1 MANNPKFSV
10 EPEIVGIQEAMRRMQ
25 AAVSRKPINVPLATD
40 TKSLKDLNNGLGKL
54 SGSADEFT
62 KSLEAANARV
72 LAFGASVAV
81 ISAIQRGF
89 VNLVKSTIEVEAAFK
104 KISVV
109 GDQFA
114 STAGQLEK
122 FGRGIFDVARQTG
135 QSFDETSKAALEFAR
150 QGLGA
155 AETLTRVKDALTLT
169 RLSGLDATSSVEGLT
184 AAVNSFKRE
193 GLSTTDVLNKLIAV
207 DNKYAVSSGDLIEAI
222 KRSGSFAQ
230 EAGVS
235 FDELAAT
242 VTVLQEATARGGS
255 VIGNSLKTIFERVG
269 RPESLTQLR
278 NLKVEVEDAS
288 GKILPAIKIVDNFSN
303 KLGTM
308 SETAKRAAL
317 SQLAGTLQINQ
328 LSALTNALKEAEG
341 ASRRY
346 DEVLST
352 SANASIE
359 ASTANNKLNESL
371 DAQIKG
377 LLATGTQLGS
387 LFGNIAVAPA
397 LKGVV
402 DSLGSFGTTI
412 INGLSSDGPSITK
425 AFASVI
431 GDAILAAGVAGT
443 LSIGLILKKFALFAK
458 DSFSNIL
465 GINSAAKNQES
476 IQLTILNTLRSRSD
490 IEAAILSAGSSQVAQ
505 ATVLAKLYEDMANDS
520 ARQLAT
526 SKAISQVMAPNFVM
540 GGGGFPVRKG
550 KTGIG
555 AAKGY
560 VPDLIQAEYAD
571 IKKGTGGAKK
581 NSGVVLINDFPFGGG
596 KKGPMVAN
604 TSEGILPMGNSAAV
618 LNKDML
624 DRMGYGKRAA
634 EGNVPSLSLANST
647 VAGKSGKFLSVNKLE
662 KVVEETSRT
671 LSQQNVA
678 GIKFTNAINKAI
690 KDAGFDLTGKS
701 LREIGTTALKFS
713 KDLKAYDVAIK
724 EAYDLAIK
732 ENAQR
737 QKLQAAE
744 SARISAIKTNAA
756 NLNDPLS
763 RAAELNKIGYSNI
776 NFSKSTTS
784 VGGGNPLA
792 LSRSVTRLGGSGGM
806 IGGKLVEPFIR
817 TDKGLEENPE
827 YKKAF
832 GSLNPLGSYQPIR
845 GQSQSSDPLTRA
857 SQIGLER
864 RLSAIENRPRGL
876 SGVVGDFAVRNR
888 TSGGSNASFGVAQR
902 LATEQAQAAK
912 IAKGG
917 EYEIRNRLEKL
928 RIEDLKK
935 EIRERLASG
944 AGPGDKLKL
953 TDRFGEKNSRQ
964 TVDDVS
970 RSLADLTPEIDRAKK
985 TFSEVAIDFGTQAGT
1000 IFLGASFVK
1009 NGLESLGVQA
1019 GKLTD
1024 TVRDAVIGFIAF
1036 KKINELGGK
1045 KGGAG
1050 SLLDA
1055 ILGPDFKKGRKLGSR
1070 SGPLSGPEMDF
1081 LGQSRGASRGFRAQ
1095 GLIQGI
1101 TAFGSRLLGVVPVLG
1116 QLAAGLFVAN
1126 SVLSYFGVD
1135 AWASIKQFVTGLS
1148 AEGEKAKESL
1158 KTFSESLFDNGNFV
1172 GKSRE
1177 DVSRGLQTRIQEQ
1190 RELVRAKN
1198 FNIETK
1204 GKSADQIAGE
1214 NFIKDLEKS
1223 LSSIVVGKK
1232 EVTRD
1237 QFISAGVGGVSKVSV
1252 GTGKFSDKLFSDLNQ
1267 STQQVVLDTVAEI
1280 FALNIDE
1287 LKSIAKQKGI
1297 KTSGKESR
1305 GELASTVSR
1314 AAVEAAKNAGTL
1326 DLIGKDVFGTSGT
1339 ATYQRQIA
1347 GFVSPQKAARQE
1359 SQARNPELF
1368 TDVNTVR
1375 AQVSA
1380 ALELKK
1386 LQLDFSTE
1394 SERIL
1399 ETKIK
1404 TAQISDIERT
1414 NLQTILDGLKLE
1426 RALRGDIFDIASK
1439 GIDKLT
1445 SAEGF
1450 SDLEKTNLK
1459 ASIEGITRLG
1469 LGVKKTKEEVV
1480 KILDVLGGDVV
1491 TENIKKEI
1499 LGQLDGLKDSNEERR
1514 KQLRIQGDQLKN
1526 ETQITDQIRKQQSLI
1541 ELAFSS
1547 RLSSLDTSKSG
1558 IEGRINVLGA
1568 QGSNPNLTTRQ
1579 QESSRRAEIA
1589 LQVKSLAIEKERA
1602 AVSKNQREIEL
1613 LKELNV
1619 DESVRAER
1627 LRLVSEEYDRTTQS
1641 INDQIE
1647 VLRIQEGQVGS
1658 SASAMTLLAN
1668 AAYQFRQ
1675 NLGEIES
1682 SNVLSTLRATDF
1694 SSLSSSLVSQQ
1705 AFSDLGSSG
1714 KTGLGAEQ
1722 FLAERTAL
1730 RQKEFEIAS
1739 ATSKVQK
1746 LQLTQEKQLLEDIF
1760 AAKKSGLAP
1769 DEAIARLIELQ
1780 NKRLKEQRSLRSGV
1794 NSATAEIKD
1803 EIDQFGS
1810 EFGRTATFGFR
1821 DSLSE
1826 ALKAAA
1832 NGTGDLKNAL
1842 LDVAL
1847 SFANKLRDAALDNL
1861 ANIATNALFGSGG
1874 GSGGGGN
1881 IVSSLVSG
1889 LFGGAQKRAAG
1900 GPISGGSGN
1909 KDDVPILGMGG
1920 EYMINKQSVKK
1931 YGPQLFEAL
1940 NQGRLQKMARGG
1952 LVDPSISGK
1961 AIVGAANL
1969 KKFAGQSF
1977 TSGATDK
1984 ILNLGGGAASVEL
1997 EPESLRLTNFAR
2009 QSGNPLQSATKEAKD
2024 QALSLVFQDQELRK
2038 QYKDQIDAL
2047 KKAEKEKQ
2055 KQLLVSLAVAAIGAG
2070 VGGAFGGS
2078 GTGGTGSLYGQKN
2091 LPTYDASNSYVGM
2104 TSALS
2109 NRSIVS
2115 STSSASNV
2123 SAGVTRALS
2132 SSGAVGLSELYRPNQ
2147 VGTYNGTIPSLRAS
2161 GGPVGG
2167 SGYGDNVPAMLSGG
2181 EFVMNRKAAKNL
2193 GLANLSAAN
2202 SGQSMGLSEEK
2213 SEELNEKLIAKLD
2226 ELVEKM
2232 SGGNNVTVNVSM
2244 DKEGKTST
2252 SETGQQNEDQKNMNR
2267 RIKDAVVQILQEE
2280 KRLGG
2285 VLRK

>member
-10 EPEIVGIQEAMRRMQ
+10 EPTIVGIEDAMRRMQ
-25 AAVSRKPINVPLATD
+25 NVVARRPIKVSLATD
-40 TKSLKDLNNGLGKL
+40 TKGLDGLNKGLGKL

-89 VNLVKSTIEVEAAFK
+89 VNLVKSTVEVEAAFK

-114 STAGQLEK
+114 ATAGQLEK

-155 AETLTRVKDALTLT
+155 AETLVRVKDALTLT

-235 FDELAAT
+235 FDELTAT

-255 VIGNSLKTIFERVG
+255 VIGNSLKTIFERVQ
-269 RPESLTQLR
+269 RPESIRQLKD
-278 NLKVEVEDAS
+278 LGVEVEDAN
-288 GKILPAIKIVDNFSN
+288 KKLLPAIKIVDNFANS
-303 KLGTM
+303 LDGM
-308 SETAKRAAL
+308 SEAKKREAR

-328 LSALTNALKEAEG
+328 FSALSNALEEVRG

-346 DEVLST
+346 DDVLAT
-352 SANASIE
+352 SANATIE
-359 ASTANNKLNESL
+359 AATANNKLNESL
-371 DAQIKG
+371 DAQIKA

-387 LFGNIAVAPA
+387 LFGNIAIAPA

-402 DSLGSFGTTI
+402 DPLSSFGTTL
-412 INGLSSDGPSITK
+412 INGLSADGPSITK

-443 LSIGLILKKFALFAK
+443 LSIGSILKKFAIFAK

-465 GINSAAKNQES
+465 GINSATKNQES
-476 IQLTILNTLRSRSD
+476 IQLTILNTLRARSD
-490 IEAAILSAGSSQVAQ
+490 IEAAILGAGTSQVAQ
-505 ATVLAKLYEDMANDS
+505 AQILAKLYKDIADQD
-520 ARQLAT
+520 ARRVAT
-526 SKAISQVMAPNFVM
+526 SKVLSQALASNFVV
-540 GGGGFPVRKG
+540 GSTGLPTPKG
-550 KTGIG
+550 KRS
-555 AAKGY
+555 ASGY

-618 LNKDML
+618 LNQDML

-634 EGNVPSLSLANST
+634 EGSSPSFSLANST

-662 KVVEETSRT
+662 KVVEETART
-671 LSQQNVA
+671 LGQQNVA

-713 KDLKAYDVAIK
+713 KDLKAYDITVK
-724 EAYDLAIK
+724 DAYQLAIQ
-732 ENAQR
+732 ENAQK

-763 RAAELNKIGYSNI
+763 RAAELNKIGYSNT
-776 NFSKSTTS
+776 NFSKSVTS

-792 LSRSVTRLGGSGGM
+792 LSRSIVRLPDDGET
-806 IGGKLVEPFIR
+806 LP
-817 TDKGLEENPE
+817 
-827 YKKAF
+827 
-832 GSLNPLGSYQPIR
+832 NPLGSYQPIR
-845 GQSQSSDPLTRA
+845 GRAKASDPLTRA
-857 SQIGLER
+857 TQIGLER
-864 RLSAIENRPRGL
+864 RLAAIENRPRGL
-876 SGVVGDFAVRNR
+876 SSVIGDFAVRNR

-935 EIRERLASG
+935 EIKARLSGG

-970 RSLADLTPEIDRAKK
+970 RSLADLTPEIVRAKK

-1000 IFLGASFVK
+1000 IFLGASVVK
-1009 NGLESLGVQA
+1009 NTFEALGIQA

-1024 TVRDAVIGFIAF
+1024 TVRDAIIGVIAF

-1045 KGGAG
+1045 KGGTG

-1055 ILGPDFKKGRKLGSR
+1055 ILGPDFKKGRKLGRR
-1070 SGPLSGPEMDF
+1070 SGPLSGSEMDF

-1095 GLIQGI
+1095 GLIQGVA
-1101 TAFGSRLLGVVPVLG
+1101 AFGTRLLGIVPVLG

-1158 KTFSESLFDNGNFV
+1158 KTFSESLFENGQFV

-1177 DVSRGLQTRIQEQ
+1177 DIF
-1190 RELVRAKN
+1190 RELSSTNQQNRAN
-1198 FNIETK
+1198 VQ
-1204 GKSADQIAGE
+1204 A
-1214 NFIKDLEKS
+1214 
-1223 LSSIVVGKK
+1223 
-1232 EVTRD
+1232 
-1237 QFISAGVGGVSKVSV
+1237 
-1252 GTGKFSDKLFSDLNQ
+1252 KL
-1267 STQQVVLDTVAEI
+1267 A
-1280 FALNIDE
+1280 
-1287 LKSIAKQKGI
+1287 GI
-1297 KTSGKESR
+1297 KTDGREPKEVQA
-1305 GELASTVSR
+1305 ELFNKQISSILDRQKTGRRKETFDYSVGSVGNVAQISTGFKDEFVSDLPNDVR
-1314 AAVEAAKNAGTL
+1314 AVLA
-1326 DLIGKDVFGTSGT
+1326 DVFGRIGSLSVEELKLFAKDKKIETSAKDGVEQLREKIVSAAFAAVIGPDSFNL
-1339 ATYQRQIA
+1339 ATGGKEATTNRL
-1347 GFVSPQKAARQE
+1347 VSFAKPTLASRQE
-1359 SQARNPELF
+1359 QAARNPQLF

-1394 SERIL
+1394 SERVL

-1414 NLQTILDGLKLE
+1414 NLQTVLDGLKLE

-1445 SAEGF
+1445 NAEGF
-1450 SDLEKTNLK
+1450 GDLEKTNLK

-1469 LGVKKTKEEVV
+1469 LGVQETKDEVV
-1480 KILDVLGGDVV
+1480 KILDVLGGDIV

-1499 LGQLDGLKDSNEERR
+1499 LGQLDGLKGSNEERR
-1514 KQLRIQGDQLKN
+1514 KQLIIQSDQLKN
-1526 ETQITDQIRKQQSLI
+1526 ETRITDQIRKQQSLI

-1558 IEGRINVLGA
+1558 IEGRIGVLSA
-1568 QGSNPNLTTRQ
+1568 QASNPNLTTRE

-1589 LQVKSLAIEKERA
+1589 LQIQSLAIEKERA
-1602 AVSKNQREIEL
+1602 AVSKNQKEIEL

-1627 LRLVSEEYDRTTQS
+1627 LRLVSEEYDRATQS
-1641 INDQIE
+1641 INDQINA
-1647 VLRIQEGQVGS
+1647 LKIQEGQIGA

-1668 AAYQFRQ
+1668 AAYQFSQ

-1682 SNVLSTLRATDF
+1682 SNILSTLRATDF
-1694 SSLSSSLVSQQ
+1694 SSLGSSLSSQQ

-1714 KTGLGAEQ
+1714 KTGLDAEQ

-1920 EYMINKQSVKK
+1920 EFMINKQSVKK

-2055 KQLLVSLAVAAIGAG
+2055 KQLLVSLAVAAVGAG

-2147 VGTYNGTIPSLRAS
+2147 VGTYNGIIPSLRAS

-2244 DKEGKTST
+2244 DKEGKTSA